1 MNRSLLTFFLALSA
15 SILSAQEPSH
25 TSTVTLSAGGQTYSY
40 NEFDEHGGPLFSGH
54 YEYRLWKYF
63 ALETGVDMLLPTT
76 HTALLVPVI
85 SSGQTLVSIG
95 PGCTACVIVP
105 VAERTQV
112 TILPFGAKGILP
124 IVSGR
129 VGLFLGA
136 GGAHAWHA
144 DYGQFRD
151 SLLAQASLGGRLA
164 LDRKRRYWLGTSVR
178 GYSTGYSNYGSQ
190 RQTWLSWTA
199 DFGFRFGH

>member
-1 MNRSLLTFFLALSA
+1 MNRSFLAFSLAVSA
-15 SILSAQEPSH
+15 LTLSAQEPSH
-25 TSTVTLSAGGQTYSY
+25 TGTVTLSAGGQTYSY
-40 NEFDEHGGPLFSGH
+40 NEFDERGGPLFSGR

-63 ALETGVDMLLPTT
+63 ALETGVDTLLPAT
-76 HTALLVPVI
+76 HTVLFLPVI

-95 PGCTACVIVP
+95 PGCPACVIVP
-105 VAERTQV
+105 ETERTRV

-129 VGLFLGA
+129 VELFLGM
-136 GGAHAWHA
+136 GGAYAWHA

-151 SLLAQASLGGRLA
+151 ALLAQASLGSRLA
-164 LDRKRRYWLGTSVR
+164 LDRKRHYWLGTSVR
-178 GYSTGYSNYGSQ
+178 GYSTGFSNYGDR
-190 RQTWLSWTA
+190 RQAWLSWTA